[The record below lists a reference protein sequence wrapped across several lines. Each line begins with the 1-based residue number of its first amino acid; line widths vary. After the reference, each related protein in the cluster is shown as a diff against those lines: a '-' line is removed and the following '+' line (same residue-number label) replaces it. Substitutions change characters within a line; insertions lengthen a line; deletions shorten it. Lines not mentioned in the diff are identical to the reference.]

1 MYSLKVLKDH
11 QRREQEWDFR
21 KVLTGEFMALFAN
34 ANSKRTFRREDFF
47 KISADTVLT
56 EEIDPDLFNKVAR
69 RLGSKIKG
77 KDGNE

>member
-1 MYSLKVLKDH
+1 
-11 QRREQEWDFR
+11 
-21 KVLTGEFMALFAN
+21 MALFAN